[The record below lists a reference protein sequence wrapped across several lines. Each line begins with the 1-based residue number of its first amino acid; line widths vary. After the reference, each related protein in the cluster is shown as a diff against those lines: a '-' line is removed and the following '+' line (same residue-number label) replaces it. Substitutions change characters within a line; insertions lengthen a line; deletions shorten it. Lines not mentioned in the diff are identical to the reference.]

1 MARWRARI
9 RERRDLARLDDHLLD
24 DIGASRAWRD
34 AEIGKPFWRG

>member
-1 MARWRARI
+1 MARWSARI

-34 AEIGKPFWRG
+34 AEIGKPFWRR